1 VRNRTQKREQ
11 KKKEKVHRGAVAEID
26 RSALLHNLHTIQAKS
41 GYKPVIAVV
50 KADAYGHGSVEVA
63 RTLVNQGADFLA
75 VAFVEEAKQLR
86 SAGIEAKI
94 LVLFDQTDI
103 SAFFDLDLIPVIH
116 DKGAAV
122 AFSNE
127 ARKRNRALPVH
138 IKVDTGMGRMGL
150 GEGSAVADAVEIAGL
165 EGLVLEG
172 LLSHFSEADLADRS
186 FAVHQLT
193 HFREIHAEIAKKTAG
208 RLIRHM
214 ANSAAVFC
222 LPDAMLD
229 AVRPGIALY
238 GYLSADNSFGL
249 EPVMKIKTQV
259 LAVRNLPTGVPVSYG
274 RTFVTKRE
282 SRIAVVSLGYADGYN
297 RLFSNNAEMLV
308 GGYRVPVV
316 GRVCMDLT
324 MLDVTDAGRV
334 SVGDEV
340 VILGA
345 QKGQVITATELSRRS
360 GTIPYE
366 VLTSLGS
373 RSRREYVS

>member
-1 VRNRTQKREQ
+1 M
-11 KKKEKVHRGAVAEID
+11 HRGAVAEID
-26 RSALLHNLHTIQAKS
+26 RSALLHNLRTIQATS
-41 GYKPVIAVV
+41 GHKPVIAVV

-86 SAGIEAKI
+86 SAGIEAKVLI
-94 LVLFDQTDI
+94 LFDQTDI

-193 HFREIHAEIAKKTAG
+193 RFREIHAEIAKKTAG
-208 RLIRHM
+208 NLIRHM

-259 LAVRNLPTGVPVSYG
+259 LAVRNLPTGAPVSYG

-316 GRVCMDLT
+316 GRICMDLT

-334 SVGDEV
+334 SAGDEV
-340 VILGA
+340 VILGT
-345 QKGQVITATELSRRS
+345 QNGQVITATELSRRS

>member
-1 VRNRTQKREQ
+1 M
-11 KKKEKVHRGAVAEID
+11 HRGAVAEID
-26 RSALLHNLHTIQAKS
+26 RSALLRNFRVIQAKI
-41 GYKPVIAVV
+41 GQKPVIAVV
-50 KADAYGHGSVEVA
+50 KADAYGHGAVEVA
-63 RTLVNQGADFLA
+63 RTLDSQGADFLA

-86 SAGIEAKI
+86 SAGIGGKV

-103 SAFFDLDLIPVIH
+103 SAFFDQNLIPVIH

-122 AFSNE
+122 AFSRE
-127 ARKRNRALPVH
+127 ARKRNRILPVH
-138 IKVDTGMGRMGL
+138 IKIDTGMGRMGL
-150 GEGSAVADAVEIAGL
+150 REDAAVADALEVANL

-186 FAVHQLT
+186 FAVHQLAR
-193 HFREIHAEIAKKTAG
+193 FREIHAEIIKKTA
-208 RLIRHM
+208 RKLLCHM

-222 LPDAMLD
+222 FPDAVLD

-238 GYLSADNSFGL
+238 GYSSTDGSFGL
-249 EPVMKIKTQV
+249 EPVMKIKTRI
-259 LAVRNLPTGVPVSYG
+259 LTLRNLPTGTPVSYG

-308 GGYRVPVV
+308 GGHRVPVI

-324 MLDVTDAGRV
+324 MLDVTDVDRV
-334 SVGDEV
+334 SEGDEV

-345 QKGQVITATELSRRS
+345 QNGQVITAAELSRRS
-360 GTIPYE
+360 NTIPYE
-366 VLTSLGS
+366 VLTSLGN
-373 RSRREYVS
+373 RSRREFVL